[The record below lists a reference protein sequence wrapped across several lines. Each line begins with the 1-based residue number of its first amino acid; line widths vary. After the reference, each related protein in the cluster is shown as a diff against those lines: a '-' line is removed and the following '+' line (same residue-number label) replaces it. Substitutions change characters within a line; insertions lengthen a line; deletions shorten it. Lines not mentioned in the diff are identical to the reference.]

1 MEQDVSTNLYG
12 EKRKLLSV
20 VVPVYNEEKSLN
32 AFHQRLRIVVDKLPM
47 DMEIIYVNDGSTD
60 NTLNIMRRLRDE
72 DQRVGII
79 NLSRNF
85 GKEIASTAGLDHTE
99 GDAVILMDADLQHPP
114 ELIPV
119 FLKHWRDRHDVVYA
133 RQDSRK
139 NESWFKRVLGQGFYF
154 LIKKI
159 SRVRIPEG
167 ASDYRLL
174 SRRAVEALRQCRERH
189 RFMKGLFAWIGYPQK
204 AVPYTPEPR
213 YAGTTK
219 WSYGRLWTFAL
230 EGVTSF
236 TMAPLKIATYL
247 GLIAAMMAF
256 VHAAII
262 VYRKLAYGDPVAG
275 FPSLI
280 VVVSFLGGIQLITL
294 GIIGEYLGRMFEESK
309 QRPLY
314 ILEDYAPSSAGSK
327 SARLD
332 PLSLSAHGA
341 TVTYENK
348 PGEGTVFKLTLP
360 SESTPSAL
368 KEH

>member
-1 MEQDVSTNLYG
+1 MEQEGTNPG
-12 EKRKLLSV
+12 SDKRELLSV
-20 VVPVYNEEKSLN
+20 VVPAYNEEKSLD
-32 AFHQRLRIVVDKLPM
+32 AFHARLRVVVDQLPM
-47 DMEIIYVNDGSTD
+47 NIEILYVNDGSTD
-60 NTLNIMRRLRDE
+60 NTLKIMRRLRDE
-72 DQRVGII
+72 DQRVGVL

-119 FLKHWRDRHDVVYA
+119 FLKHWRNRYDVVYA
-133 RQDSRK
+133 RRESRS
-139 NESWFKRVLGQGFYF
+139 NESWFKKVLGHGFYF

-159 SRVRIPEG
+159 SRIRIPEG

-174 SRRAVEALRQCRERH
+174 SRRAVESLRQCRERH

-204 AVPYTPEPR
+204 AVPYSPEPR
-213 YAGTTK
+213 YAGITK
-219 WSYGRLWTFAL
+219 WSYRGLWTFAL

-236 TMAPLKIATYL
+236 TMAPLRIATYL
-247 GLIAAMMAF
+247 GLIAAMGAF

-262 VYRKLAYGDPVAG
+262 VYRKLTYGDPVAG

-280 VVVSFLGGIQLITL
+280 VVVSFLGGVQLITL

-314 ILEDYAPSSAGSK
+314 ILEDYAPSSAKIK

-332 PLSLSAHGA
+332 PLPAFGA
-341 TVTYENK
+341 I
-348 PGEGTVFKLTLP
+348 LP
-360 SESTPSAL
+360 PESVPSAL